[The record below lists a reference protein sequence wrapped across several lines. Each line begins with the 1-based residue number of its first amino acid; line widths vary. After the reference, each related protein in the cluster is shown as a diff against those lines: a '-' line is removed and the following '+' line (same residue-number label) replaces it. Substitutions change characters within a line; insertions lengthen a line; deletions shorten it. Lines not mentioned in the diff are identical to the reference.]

1 MEALQKVVEV
11 LEKPGTLPQRLAESE
26 VQDGLRQLERI
37 LVTAVDGGSA
47 FLDIWTKQQQEFV
60 LVVVDAILCASSHLV
75 ADGGEKEV
83 VEQIYGLTVQLCLQG
98 LDSYFSGPDIRARHA
113 DEEVPQKLLSLLET
127 AIVGRKS
134 RDRGT
139 SSLVSLEVVVSEIPT
154 FDLPVNLEGEVHQGS
169 SFGSEEAGRS
179 SLEDSSSS
187 KNILTLLASEE
198 LVVHNL
204 TGRGSE
210 GARVDVLLKPG
221 VSIVAATRQFA
232 LVHVKCMTRLLSICQ
247 MLLTSCQKVG
257 SEEGEKELQGK
268 VSVVVSVVKLLVDL
282 SKSCTGFDFEEEV
295 VQNIVDLAATVPAL
309 LGHTYDY
316 SSLENDYLVETG
328 LGISLATIIDE
339 FLQLARLVLP
349 DYHLFLNWRTYLAAS
364 MLDLLGGAKGRHDG
378 PLTGQVFSLIC
389 TPQVISGLVVL
400 LQDVYAHSYA
410 SVQPLSRL
418 EDSSVGKKAEGL
430 PGSSTSSR
438 SCLLRNQV
446 FSLSEVRSKD
456 DHLEILFP
464 EDGHWLD
471 NLVAAAALVHAQG
484 LKESSVAETASSVH
498 SEEES
503 AVGSVDSVTVASED
517 DALFGDLFSE
527 SGRQSVASEGNPQ
540 TCSSAKKLDGVYNAP
555 LQATHQVMSFLK
567 DCIFLPDWHQ
577 PTFRVAC
584 RNLSKDHL
592 DVFLQIHFSQSSI
605 GKRQASIYEVVE
617 VESHTDLLVQLHKDS
632 FDFLQTLVVRH
643 VLSETLETHLASQ
656 ILRAGDSGLALT
668 GDNLVV
674 LARLLLNRSGRTREE
689 TDDPLIFMLWKNFVD
704 ALVNKAKSKLVD
716 INMEKASAYLPSLFH
731 MEVLFMAFH
740 AASISGRV
748 GLLQSLLSALKSLRG
763 SEKQFSAGPSL
774 AVWSIL
780 VSRLVLA
787 IRYLAL
793 NFNNYPKWLVMHLRR
808 NLQSQPTEERRTLP
822 LDDRPLSSWAA
833 VVAMRIREQHGALD
847 QHGPTE
853 VCSQELFDVSEFCAA
868 GLESEGLSS
877 LHLDLCELGQV
888 LDDLLEIWRDK
899 SVKSVDELL
908 IERYV
913 FCLSWSILQTKG
925 PVWKPILPWD
935 MQIPAGRPLGADFFF
950 GLGRSLHAIIR
961 QNCSVEV
968 GEWRTYMLQTFR
980 MIEERLSV
988 GNINLHSWEFLRQ
1001 GASLSLLL
1009 SMLQAGL
1016 WSCSGKPTAVSD
1028 DTDVSGVTEHGHL
1041 LAFLEQFVR
1050 DVLKD
1055 GSLRQLLK
1063 SLSAVLA
1070 WYVDALRSSV
1080 SDILKDSSQHGGVS
1094 SSTDLLFRGDL
1105 TRSNQHQLLESAG
1118 VDVEAVKIL
1127 LRWDSSTT
1135 WKGDI
1140 ISQLI
1145 GPEHDSGDLKDANN
1159 IFLPALLHGFPAT
1172 SHPGSA
1178 AVVSSLLTLE
1188 AVLDT
1193 LEGLFQSQALAGGFS
1208 VETVGDNLIDD
1219 IFGRIMTMM
1228 VDSTFENVRSRCA
1241 SLLDSLIPSQEE
1253 QARCRD
1259 VYLLRHVEDLCRSVS
1274 VNRDVDP
1281 SVKEGVIVQAVEAVN
1296 CIRIDPA
1303 RSPVLDTYFLA
1314 AEKTEDMVEGSK
1326 RELTWSWGKASSLV
1340 GSGSL
1345 SPFIL
1350 VLKGCSCEI
1359 LNMKVLQLLVDFVS
1373 SESTTQLQ
1381 FRSELQKTLLDMNV
1395 KDLAAWLELR
1405 LLGSAS
1411 QKDKSPG
1418 VAISSVVRQLASDL
1432 IQMLVSRP
1440 ADAQDQAM
1448 RKHLVEALLINLERA
1463 YVAYDVSSAKAYF
1476 CLLVQLAVGDA
1487 LLKLLLRSV
1496 VNLVEKFSLGGA
1508 HLECL
1513 KSILEYLVVI
1523 FIACGAQKVQ
1533 TPSTFA
1539 EGKHGS
1545 RNSSSRI
1552 AGAVASKTK
1561 PSVAKKASEQ
1571 LPHPPINPGAS
1582 AADDA
1587 TSVDEDEDDAIS
1599 DGELASLD
1607 RDEEDDGSN
1616 SEKVLASRVCTFT
1629 SSGSNFME
1637 QHWYFCY
1644 TCDLTV
1650 SKGCCSVCARV
1661 CHRGHKV
1668 VYSRLSRFFCD
1679 CGAGGVRGSSCLC
1692 LKPRKYVSS
1701 TGSLPTASSNGS
1713 EPFLPLGGHPP
1724 SQSESD
1730 TDVEDDDLSN
1740 GEGMYKVSLNEQEQ
1754 KEMLSFLTE
1763 LDVEGQ
1769 VLSLCKRLLTQLN
1782 MGQKV
1787 SVRKDEEV
1795 VLDGEKVLK
1804 AKADI
1809 LQLKRAYKSGSLDMK
1824 IKAEYS
1830 NARDLKSHLVSG
1842 SIVKSLLT
1850 ISSRGRLAA
1859 GEGDKVTIFDVGQL
1873 IGQPTA
1879 TTVTVDKT
1887 TVKPLSKNAVRFEL
1901 VQLAFNSANE
1911 SYLAVAGFED
1921 CQVFTVNPRGEVTDR
1936 LAVELSLQ
1944 DSHILRVA
1952 WVPGSQVQL
1961 MVVTNKFLKIY
1972 DLSQDK
1978 IAPIHYFTVL
1988 EDTIADVCLVSIGQG
2003 QLVALVLSQQG
2014 VLYSQRVRAGADS
2027 GPCILTEN
2035 IQLPDS
2041 YRAARG
2047 ISLLFSAAYKL
2058 LFMSFGDGLTVVG
2071 RLDPDLTKFL
2081 QVSSLLESEQDG
2093 KTRPAAVHHWKE
2105 IFEGSG
2111 LFISLSSHRSNAA
2124 VALLLGTSELYAQPL
2139 RTAGNGSSLR
2149 VDGIAAYRPM
2159 TKERNSVLVLH
2170 DDGSLQVFSYIPSG
2184 ADAASGTSPD
2194 APKHTSNLEA
2204 EQVKKLGAALLGSRA
2219 LAGATPVF
2227 PLDFFEKTSCIT
2239 ADIKIGG
2246 DLLRNNDSDGVKASL
2261 ASDDGYLEGP
2271 SASGFKVMIYNT
2283 NPDLVMVGCR
2293 VHVGNT
2299 SASHIPSELRLF
2311 QRAVRFEEGVR
2322 SWYDVP
2328 FTNSEALLADEEFTL
2343 TVGPTFNGSS
2353 LPRIDS
2359 LEVYGR
2365 SKDDFGWKE
2374 KLDAVLD
2381 IECQGQGGTSGLA
2394 GTSSRGGKYKMTQSA
2409 SLLEQVFSDSF
2420 HLLHN
2425 YYLAYRS
2432 QFPSELEEIKLEP
2445 CRKRCLPVLET
2456 VFESDSQPV
2465 LQSAA
2470 RHVLGALFPAKDAYY
2485 QAKDSMRLAG
2495 VVRSYPALT
2504 ARLSVG
2510 GSSSSRVIQEFCA
2523 QMHAVC
2529 KIALHRQPNLA
2540 YFLEHNGT
2548 SVVVDM
2554 VKVLWE
2560 ILTWEQVDAQT
2571 INNLVI
2577 PMVDVIYGYAECLAL
2592 HVTTGVPPRAS
2603 VAPAVAL
2610 LRQLL
2615 FSPYEAVRTS
2625 CSLAI
2630 SSTLL
2635 QVPLPKQTMLAMD
2648 DGLENSRA
2656 PSLPSESG
2664 SGSSGAGQVMM
2675 DEDTSTASVQYCCD
2689 GCSTVPILRQRW
2701 HCNICPDFDLCEAC
2715 YEVMDA
2721 DQLPPPHTRDHS
2733 MSAIPIEMDSAVG
2746 DGSELHFSAIDE
2758 LSDESLLQ
2766 MATELSLQSNGSPV
2780 SCTSPLDAHEPLLQP
2795 ETSDESKG
2803 LPISASRSAVNGL
2816 LLQGLVDEMQGWMK
2830 RSSGAQALPV
2840 MQLFYRLASATSGP
2854 LVESAPS
2861 CVGLD
2866 LERLI
2871 RFMLQEMDFSV
2882 SLKVNVRTNFGEV
2895 AILAF
2900 MFFNLVLRHWH
2911 APGSDQQSRCVT
2923 ALGPDAAQSSQQ
2935 SSGLTAPSG
2944 DDQAAGDGASQLERA
2959 CSILRQQP
2967 LINYLLNI
2975 SQQLTHIYKNPSRN
2989 SESPSSSAT
2998 GSGCGSLLSVRREF
3012 ASGSYSP
3019 FFSDSSA
3026 KVHRGDLFGDFHRL
3040 MLDSVFRLTYS
3051 LIRPE
3056 KSEKSGDKEQITYR
3070 ASAATDLK
3078 LDGWQEVL
3086 CNYINNPHT
3095 TFIRRYAR
3103 RLLLHICGSKGHYYM
3118 VRDNW
3123 KLVRETKRLNKFA
3136 RKSEDFRKP
3145 LSYDKSVKL
3154 VSCLSEISEVAAARP
3169 RNWQKYSSKHVD
3181 LLKNLLSWIFSFGEE
3196 AVIQTLKLLML
3207 VFYTGKEV
3215 GPLSSKSH
3223 ALPDGNEGVAASNS
3237 NKTGSHSG
3245 DLKKKRSGGEEGSS
3259 LSTATEKSFMDMAQA
3274 VDQLSADGGKVLRN
3288 FIDYFLLEWNAASVR
3303 YEAKA
3308 VLHGAW
3314 NHGKQNFRSLMLG
3327 SLLEK
3332 ITVLPSYGSNIVEY
3346 TDLLTW
3352 LLGKG
3357 VPDASVN
3364 NQEASVV
3371 QSCLTE
3377 EVVARIFGALCA
3389 QNELLANHPNS
3400 RIYTTLA
3407 SLVEFDGYYLESEP
3421 CLACSSPEIPYTR
3434 MKLDNLKSE
3443 TKFTDNRILVKCVG
3457 SHTIQSVTMNVHDAR
3472 RSKSVKVLNLYYNN
3486 RAVADLSELKNNWS
3500 LWKRA
3505 RSCHLAVNQTELKVD
3520 FSIPITACNF
3530 MIELDSFYENLQAS
3544 SLESLQCP
3552 RCSRYVTDKHG
3563 ICSNCH
3569 ENAYQC
3575 RQCRNINY
3583 ENLDSFLCN
3592 ECGYSKY
3599 GRFEFSFMAKP
3610 SFTFD
3615 SMENDDDMKKG
3626 LLAIE
3631 AESENAHRRYQQLLQ
3646 FKKPLLK
3653 LVSSIGET
3661 EMDSQQKDSVQQ
3673 MIVSVPGSSS
3683 FKINRKI
3690 AILGVLYGEKCKM
3703 AFDSV
3708 SKSVQTLE
3716 GLRRVLMAYLER
3728 KRSVRQ
3734 TSSAHPV
3741 APRPCNRCF
3750 GCANTFV
3757 AQCLEWLQVL
3767 AKQPQWRKQLVA
3779 AGILRELFENNIH
3792 QGPKVTR
3799 IQATTVLCSFTEGDA
3814 AAVADLNDM
3823 IKQKTLYC
3831 LEHHRS
3837 MDVAAC
3843 IRDELQLLS
3852 ETCSLTD
3859 EFWESRLRL
3868 VFQLLF
3874 RAIQAGARHPV
3885 IAEHIILPCLRI
3897 VSHACTPPRS
3907 ETSRAEP
3914 TASPPVQRRSDSQ
3927 KRVDP
3932 QGSPDVPQRP
3942 DVRVAGS
3949 AKHSPVQGS
3958 FTSTNGKLQSTPVE
3972 KEAEP
3977 EGRGQ
3982 DTPLVNYIEWR
3993 NGATY
3998 VDFVRRQYI
4007 TSQLTRSVAPKVKKD
4022 PKRGDFLALKY
4033 LLKWKRR
4040 AYKGSV
4046 TDELAAFEESSWVHE
4061 LVLSPCSQAIRL
4073 EMCALI
4079 GVLCAQSPVRRAK
4092 FLNLLM
4098 NLLASTR
4105 AAGESAAEYF
4115 DLLFKMVEPEDS
4127 RLFLT
4132 VRGFLR
4138 TACALITEEV
4148 SRIEAQ
4154 EWSVHTDISQGYILH
4169 KLVEL
4174 LSKFLQVPN
4183 IRTRF
4188 MKENLLAQILE
4199 ALLALRGL
4207 VVQKTKLTGD
4217 CGRLL
4222 RELLDGLLEESY
4234 ENKRH
4239 FIHACIVGLQS
4250 HSLEKKDRSSVF
4262 ILEQLCDIICP
4273 TKPEQAYMMVLN
4285 KAHTQEEFIR
4295 GSMTKNPYSSLEVGP
4310 LMRDVKN
4317 KICQQLELLGLLE
4330 DDYGME
4336 LLVAGNI
4343 IALDLSVAQVYEQV
4357 WRKSHSQAAA
4367 SAVPA
4372 SILAAAGAAAS
4383 KECPPMTVTYR
4394 LQGLDGEATEPMIKE
4409 LEEDREESQDPEV
4422 EFAIAGVMRECGGL
4436 EIVLNMVQNLSN
4448 LEMKAGQEELNLVL
4462 KLLMFCCKIRA
4473 NRQALLQ
4480 LGALGVLLEAARRAF
4495 STDAA
4500 EPAEGLLL
4508 IVESLVSEAN
4518 ESDLGVSESFASS
4531 SKTGDGTGVR
4541 AANAVHMF
4549 LEKLSHPTA
4558 VSKSNKQQRNKDT
4571 VARILPYL
4579 TYGEESAMNVLID
4592 HFLPYLKDWG
4602 AFDRLIKQHLE
4613 NPKDEMLAHQT
4624 ARHQL
4629 ALDNF
4634 VKLTESIKL
4643 NLNGEKLKSLIMER
4657 SITAGSIRYLKGV
4670 FSIFEKGSDY
4680 RSSPEW
4686 AQGLEMPSVPIIL
4699 SMLRGLSRG
4708 HLVTQECLDKEG
4720 ILPLLHALEGVSGEN
4735 EIGAKAE
4742 NLLDTLADKESKGEG
4757 YLVNKVSTLRDATR
4771 DEMRRRALQKREEL
4785 LMGLGMRRERT
4796 ADGGERIVVAQPH
4809 IEGLAEVEEEEA
4821 GLACMVCREGY
4832 RLRPT
4837 DMLGAYCYSKRMN
4850 LAVGI
4855 SSHVRAEWVYSTV
4868 SHFNV
4873 IHFQCHQE
4881 AKRADASL
4889 KNPKKEWEG
4898 ATLRNSETLC
4908 NNLFPLR
4915 GPAVPL
4921 AHYARCVDQ
4930 YWDNLNALGRADG
4943 SRLRLL
4949 TYDIAMML
4957 SRFATSSSFSVD
4969 SKGGGRESNSR
4980 LLPFMVQMARHL
4992 VDQGGA
4998 SQRRVQTKALATYL
5012 APPSATET
5020 HELGFKPGTP
5030 PTPTRGGTTDDSVQ
5044 FMMVQSVLLQSLEDW
5059 RHHRRTFLQRAVLH
5073 GFVQY
5078 KNGRSLLPASSLPS
5092 PLTSARNT
5100 LDFSN
5105 LGAPESKRSEELR
5118 HGDEM
5123 KKVLTGEQLFTVV
5136 QPMLVYVGLIDQMQL
5151 FLKSGSTKTR
5161 EPVDK
5166 EDRKTSNSESV
5177 KDEGSVLSGVEPWET
5192 TMKDRLRDVS
5202 AMLGFA
5208 KDLLEWLEEMQGSQ
5222 DIQEA
5227 FDVAQIL
5234 EDGLSRHTSCED
5246 FVRDAIASSQF
5257 R

>member
-11 LEKPGTLPQRLAESE
+11 LEKPGTLPQRLAEGE
-26 VQDGLRQLERI
+26 VQDGLRQLGRI

-47 FLDIWTKQQQEFV
+47 FLEGWTKHQQEFV
-60 LVVVDAILCASSHLV
+60 LAVLEAILCASCHLV
-75 ADGGEKEV
+75 ADGGDKEV
-83 VEQIYGLTVQLCLQG
+83 VEQIYRLTVQLCIQCLERYCSRPG
-98 LDSYFSGPDIRARHA
+98 MRTGHA
-113 DEEVPQKLLSLLET
+113 DEEMAQKFLTLLEM
-127 AIVGRKS
+127 AIVEGKA
-134 RDRGT
+134 RDRGN
-139 SSLVSLEVVVSEIPT
+139 SSLMSLGVVVSEIPT
-154 FDLPVNLEGEVHQGS
+154 FDLPVKLEEEVHQGS
-169 SFGSEEAGRS
+169 SLGSEEAGRS
-179 SLEDSSSS
+179 SLEDSGSSE
-187 KNILTLLASEE
+187 NILSLLASEE
-198 LVVHNL
+198 LVFHKL
-204 TGRGSE
+204 TGRGTE
-210 GARVDVLLKPG
+210 AARVDILLKPG
-221 VSIVAATRQFA
+221 VSIVSAAQQFA
-232 LVHVKCMTRLLSICQ
+232 IVHVKCMTRLLSLCQ
-247 MLLTSCQKVG
+247 VLLTSCQKVG
-257 SEEGEKELQGK
+257 AEEPERELQGK
-268 VSVVVSVVKLLVDL
+268 VAMTVSVVKLLLDL
-282 SKSCTGFDFEEEV
+282 LKTCTGFHFDEEV
-295 VQNIVDLAATVPAL
+295 VQNIVELTAAVPAL
-309 LGHTYDY
+309 FEHTYDC
-316 SSLENDYLVETG
+316 SGLENDFLVETG
-328 LGISLATIIDE
+328 LGISLSTLIDE
-339 FLQLARLVLP
+339 FLQLARFVLP
-349 DYHLFLNWRTYLAAS
+349 NYHLFLNLRTYLAAS

-378 PLTGQVFSLIC
+378 PVTAQVLPLIC
-389 TPQVISGLVVL
+389 SPQVMGRLLGL
-400 LQDVYAHSYA
+400 LQDVHAQSYA
-410 SVQPLSRL
+410 SIQPGLK
-418 EDSSVGKKAEGL
+418 DSSVRSAEG
-430 PGSSTSSR
+430 STSSR
-438 SCLLRNQV
+438 TCKLREQV

-456 DHLEILFP
+456 EHLQVLFSD
-464 EDGHWLD
+464 DGHWLD
-471 NLVAAAALVHAQG
+471 NLVAAVALLYAQG
-484 LKESSVAETASSVH
+484 LKESSVAEVASSVH

-503 AVGSVDSVTVASED
+503 AVGSDSVTVASED

-527 SGRQSVASEGNPQ
+527 SGRHSVASEGNLQ
-540 TCSSAKKLDGVYNAP
+540 ASASTKKVDGLYNAP
-555 LQATHQVMSFLK
+555 LQATHQLISFLK
-567 DCIFLPDWHQ
+567 DCIFLADWHQ
-577 PTFRVAC
+577 PTFNVAC

-592 DVFLQIHFSQSSI
+592 DVFLQIQFSQSSV
-605 GKRQASIYEVVE
+605 GKKQASVYEVVE
-617 VESHTDLLVQLHKDS
+617 VESQTDLLVQLHKDS

-656 ILRAGDSGLALT
+656 LLREGDSCRALT
-668 GDNLVV
+668 ADNLVV
-674 LARLLLNRSGRTREE
+674 LSRLLLNRSGRTREE

-704 ALVNKAKSKLVD
+704 VLVNKAKSKLVD
-716 INMEKASAYLPSLFH
+716 INMEKASAYLPSFFH

-763 SEKQFSAGPSL
+763 SEKQLSAGPSL
-774 AVWSIL
+774 AVWSLL

-793 NFNNYPKWLVMHLRR
+793 NFNTYPKWLVMHLRR
-808 NLQSQPTEERRTLP
+808 NLQSQLTEERTLA
-822 LDDRPLSSWAA
+822 LDDRPLPSWAA
-833 VVAMRIREQHGALD
+833 VMATRIRKQYGSVDRHDL
-847 QHGPTE
+847 TE

-877 LHLDLCELGQV
+877 LHLDLCELGHV

-899 SVKSVDELL
+899 TVKSVDELCV
-908 IERYV
+908 ERYV
-913 FCLSWSILQTKG
+913 FCLSWSILHTKG

-935 MQIPAGRPLGADFFF
+935 MQIPAGKPLGADFFF

-961 QNCSVEV
+961 ENWHIDG
-968 GEWRTYMLQTFR
+968 GEWKTYMLQTFG
-980 MIEERLSV
+980 MIEERLLA

-1009 SMLQAGL
+1009 SLLQAGL
-1016 WSCSGKPTAVSD
+1016 WSCSEQQAAVSS
-1028 DTDVSGVTEHGHL
+1028 DTENGHL

-1063 SLSAVLA
+1063 SLSSFLV
-1070 WYVDALRSSV
+1070 WYVDALRMSV
-1080 SDILKDSSQHGGVS
+1080 SDILEDSSQHGGVC

-1105 TRSNQHQLLESAG
+1105 NRSNQHQLLESAG
-1118 VDVEAVKIL
+1118 VEVETVKTL
-1127 LRWDSSTT
+1127 LRWDSGTS
-1135 WKGDI
+1135 WKRDI
-1140 ISQLI
+1140 ISQLL
-1145 GPEHDSGDLKDANN
+1145 GTGHDSDDFKDVNN

-1172 SHPGSA
+1172 PHPGSS
-1178 AVVSSLLTLE
+1178 AVVSSMLMLE
-1188 AVLDT
+1188 AVLET
-1193 LEGLFQSQALAGGFS
+1193 LEGLLQSQALPGGFS
-1208 VETVGDNLIDD
+1208 VEAAGENILED
-1219 IFGRIMTMM
+1219 ILGAVMTMM
-1228 VDSTFENVRSRCA
+1228 LDSTFENVRSKCT
-1241 SLLDSLIPSQEE
+1241 SLLSSLIPSKEE

-1259 VYLLRHVEDLCRSVS
+1259 IYLLRHVEDLCRSVS
-1274 VNRDVDP
+1274 ASSDVDVA
-1281 SVKEGVIVQAVEAVN
+1281 VKEGVIVQAVEAVN
-1296 CIRIDPA
+1296 CIRLDPA
-1303 RSPVLDTYFLA
+1303 RSQVLETYFFA
-1314 AEKTEDMVEGSK
+1314 GRKKDVVEGSEEEEAT
-1326 RELTWSWGKASSLV
+1326 RHWRKASSLA

-1345 SPFIL
+1345 SPL
-1350 VLKGCSCEI
+1350 VHVLKGCSSEVVN
-1359 LNMKVLQLLVDFVS
+1359 LKVLQLLVDFVS
-1373 SESTTQLQ
+1373 LESPTQVQ
-1381 FRSELQKTLLDMNV
+1381 FKSELQKTFLDMDV
-1395 KDLAAWLELR
+1395 KDLATWLELR
-1405 LLGSAS
+1405 LLGTVDTS
-1411 QKDKSPG
+1411 QEDKDKSSV
-1418 VAISSVVRQLASDL
+1418 VAISSAVRQLASEFL
-1432 IQMLVSRP
+1432 QLLVSHP
-1440 ADAQDQAM
+1440 ADAPDQAM
-1448 RKHLVEALLINLERA
+1448 RKQLVEALLINLERA
-1463 YVAYDVSSAKAYF
+1463 CAVYEVSSSKAYF
-1476 CLLVQLAVGDA
+1476 SLLVQLAVGDS
-1487 LLKLLLRSV
+1487 LLKMLLKSV
-1496 VNLVEKFSLGGA
+1496 VTLVEKLSTGGA
-1508 HLECL
+1508 HLESL
-1513 KSILEYLVVI
+1513 KSILEYLVAMFV
-1523 FIACGAQKVQ
+1523 ACGAHKVQ
-1533 TPSTFA
+1533 SSSSFT
-1539 EGKHGS
+1539 EGKHGGRS
-1545 RNSSSRI
+1545 SSSRI
-1552 AGAVASKTK
+1552 AGASASKPK
-1561 PSVAKKASEQ
+1561 SGLAKKASDH
-1571 LPHPPINPGAS
+1571 LLHPPVNPGAS
-1582 AADDA
+1582 APDDA
-1587 TSVDEDEDDAIS
+1587 TSVDEDEDDTIS

-1616 SEKVLASRVCTFT
+1616 SEKALASRVCTFT

-1692 LKPRKYVSS
+1692 LKPRKYVSPTS
-1701 TGSLPTASSNGS
+1701 SLPAASSNGS
-1713 EPFLPLGGHPP
+1713 EPFLPIGGNPP
-1724 SQSESD
+1724 QSESD
-1730 TDVEDDDLSN
+1730 SDVEEDDILD
-1740 GEGMYKVSLNEQEQ
+1740 GEGTYKVSLTEPEQN
-1754 KEMLSFLTE
+1754 EMLSFLTE

-1769 VLSLCKRLLTQLN
+1769 VLSLCQRLLAQLN

-1795 VLDGEKVLK
+1795 VLGGEKVLK
-1804 AKADI
+1804 TKADI

-1830 NARDLKSHLVSG
+1830 NARDLKSHLTSG

-1944 DSHILRVA
+1944 DSHIRRVA

-1961 MVVTNKFLKIY
+1961 MVVTNRFLKIY

-1988 EDTIADVCLVSIGQG
+1988 EDTIADACLVSIGQG

-2014 VLYSQRVRAGADS
+2014 VLYSQRVRSGADS

-2035 IQLPDS
+2035 IQLPES
-2041 YRAARG
+2041 RRPARG
-2047 ISLLFSAAYKL
+2047 LSLLFSAAYKL
-2058 LFMSFGDGLTVVG
+2058 LFVSFGDGVTVVG
-2071 RLDPDLTKFL
+2071 RLDPDLTKFVE
-2081 QVSSLLESEQDG
+2081 VSNLLETEQDD
-2093 KTRPAAVHHWKE
+2093 KTRPAALHHWKE

-2111 LFISLSSHRSNAA
+2111 LFISLSSHKSNSA
-2124 VALLLGTSELYAQPL
+2124 VALLLGTSDLQVQPL
-2139 RTAGNGSSLR
+2139 RTTGNGASSR

-2184 ADAASGTSPD
+2184 ADAASGPSVD
-2194 APKHTSNLEA
+2194 APKQTSNLEVA
-2204 EQVKKLGAALLGSRA
+2204 EQVKKLGAALLGSRSHS
-2219 LAGATPVF
+2219 GATPVF

-2239 ADIKIGG
+2239 AEVKIGG
-2246 DLLRNNDSDGVKASL
+2246 DVLRNNDSDGVKASL
-2261 ASDDGYLEGP
+2261 ASDDGFLEGP
-2271 SASGFKVMIYNT
+2271 SASGFKIIIYNT

-2311 QRAVRFEEGVR
+2311 QRTVRFEEGVR

-2343 TVGPTFNGSS
+2343 TVGPAFNGSS

-2381 IECQGQGGTSGLA
+2381 IECQGQGSSSGLV
-2394 GTSSRGGKYKMTQSA
+2394 GSSSRGAKYKITQSA

-2432 QFPSELEEIKLEP
+2432 QFLSELEETKLES

-2456 VFESDSQPV
+2456 VFESDSQPL

-2470 RHVLGALFPAKDAYY
+2470 RHVLYALFPAKDTYY

-2495 VVRSYPALT
+2495 VARSYPALT

-2510 GSSSSRVIQEFCA
+2510 GSSASRVIQEFCA
-2523 QMHAVC
+2523 EMQAVC
-2529 KIALHRQPNLA
+2529 KIALHRQSNLA
-2540 YFLEHNGT
+2540 NFLEHNGT
-2548 SVVVDM
+2548 AIVDDM

-2592 HVTTGVPPRAS
+2592 HVNTGVVPRAS

-2648 DGLENSRA
+2648 DAVENSRA

-2664 SGSSGAGQVMM
+2664 SGSSGPGQVMM
-2675 DEDTSTASVQYCCD
+2675 DEDTGTGASVQYCCD

-2733 MSAIPIEMDSAVG
+2733 MSAIPIEMDSAIG
-2746 DGSELHFSAIDE
+2746 DGSEMHFSSIDE

-2780 SCTSPLDAHEPLLQP
+2780 SCNSALDANETLLQAG
-2795 ETSDESKG
+2795 TSEESKA
-2803 LPISASRSAVNGL
+2803 LPISASRSAVNSL

-2830 RSSGAQALPV
+2830 RSSGAEALPV
-2840 MQLFYRLASATSGP
+2840 MQLFYRLASASSGP
-2854 LVESAPS
+2854 LVESVPS
-2861 CVGLD
+2861 GVGLD

-2871 RFMLQEMDFSV
+2871 KFMLQEMDLGV
-2882 SLKVNVRTNFGEV
+2882 PLKVNVRTNFGEV

-2911 APGSDQQSRCVT
+2911 APGSEQQSRAGT
-2923 ALGPDAAQSSQQ
+2923 ALGSDAAQTSSQP
-2935 SSGLTAPSG
+2935 SSGLTASSG
-2944 DDQAAGDGASQLERA
+2944 EDQAAGDGASQLEKA

-2967 LINYLLNI
+2967 LVNYLLNI
-2975 SQQLTHIYKNPSRN
+2975 AQQLTHIYKNPSRS
-2989 SESPSSSAT
+2989 SESASSTST
-2998 GSGCGSLLSVRREF
+2998 GGCGSLLSVRREF

-3026 KVHRGDLFGDFHRL
+3026 KAHKGDLFGDFHRL

-3056 KSEKSGDKEQITYR
+3056 KSEKLGDKEQIAYK
-3070 ASAATDLK
+3070 ASAGTDLK

-3086 CNYINNPHT
+3086 CNYINNAHT

-3136 RKSEDFRKP
+3136 RKSDDFHKP

-3169 RNWQKYSSKHVD
+3169 RNWQKYCSKHVD
-3181 LLKNLLSWIFSFGEE
+3181 LLKNLLTWIFSFGEE

-3215 GPLSSKSH
+3215 GPLSAKSQ
-3223 ALPDGNEGVAASNS
+3223 ALPEVNEGASNS
-3237 NKTGSHSG
+3237 NKTGPHSG
-3245 DLKKKRSGGEEGSS
+3245 DLKKKRSGGEEGLS
-3259 LSTATEKSFMDMAQA
+3259 LGGTVTTDKSFMDMEPA
-3274 VDQLSADGGKVLRN
+3274 VDQLSAEEGKILRN

-3332 ITVLPSYGSNIVEY
+3332 IAVLPTYGSNIVEY

-3352 LLGKG
+3352 LLAKG

-3371 QSCLTE
+3371 HSCLTE

-3599 GRFEFSFMAKP
+3599 GRFEFNFMAKP

-3728 KRSVRQ
+3728 KRSVGQ
-3734 TSSAHPV
+3734 TSSSHPV
-3741 APRPCNRCF
+3741 APRPLNRCF

-3767 AKQPQWRKQLVA
+3767 AKQPQCRKQLVT

-3792 QGPKVTR
+3792 QGPKATR

-3814 AAVADLNDM
+3814 SAVTDLNNM

-3843 IRDELQLLS
+3843 VRDELQLLS
-3852 ETCSLTD
+3852 ETCSLAD

-3897 VSHACTPPRS
+3897 VSQACTPPRA
-3907 ETSRAEP
+3907 EASRGEP
-3914 TASPPVQRRSDSQ
+3914 LPVQRRSDAQ
-3927 KRVDP
+3927 KRADL
-3932 QGSPDVPQRP
+3932 QGSAE
-3942 DVRVAGS
+3942 VRVGS
-3949 AKHSPVQGS
+3949 SVKNPPVQGS
-3958 FTSTNGKLQSTPVE
+3958 FASPNGKLQAAPLD
-3972 KEAEP
+3972 KEPEP

-4007 TSQLTRSVAPKVKKD
+4007 TSQLTRSVAPKVKRD

-4079 GVLCAQSPVRRAK
+4079 EVLCAQSPIRRAK

-4132 VRGFLR
+4132 VRGFLK
-4138 TACALITEEV
+4138 TACSLISEEV
-4148 SRIEAQ
+4148 ARIEAQ
-4154 EWSVHTDISQGYILH
+4154 EWTVHTDISQGYILH

-4174 LSKFLQVPN
+4174 LGKFLQVPN

-4239 FIHACIVGLQS
+4239 FIHACISGLQS
-4250 HSLEKKDRSSVF
+4250 HSREKKDRSAVF

-4317 KICQQLELLGLLE
+4317 KICQQLELLGLVE

-4357 WRKSHSQAAA
+4357 WRKSHSQAATA
-4367 SAVPA
+4367 GVPS
-4372 SILAAAGAAAS
+4372 SILSAAGAGAS

-4436 EIVLNMVQNLSN
+4436 EIVLNMVQDLSN
-4448 LEMKAGQEELNLVL
+4448 FEMKAGQEELTLVL

-4541 AANAVHMF
+4541 AVNAVHMF
-4549 LEKLSHPTA
+4549 LEKLSHPAA
-4558 VSKSNKQQRNKDT
+4558 VTKSNKQQRNNDT

-4579 TYGEESAMNVLID
+4579 TYGEESAMTVLVD

-4602 AFDRLIKQHLE
+4602 AFDTLVKQHLE
-4613 NPKDEMLAHQT
+4613 NPKDEVLAHQAAT
-4624 ARHQL
+4624 HQL

-4643 NLNGEKLKSLIMER
+4643 NPNGEKLKSLIMER
-4657 SITAGSIRYLKGV
+4657 SITTGSIRYLKGQ
-4670 FSIFEKGSDY
+4670 FSIIEKGSDY

-4686 AQGLEMPSVPIIL
+4686 AQSLEMPSVPIIL
-4699 SMLRGLSRG
+4699 TMLRGLSRG
-4708 HLVTQECLDKEG
+4708 HLATQECLDKEG

-4742 NLLDTLADKESKGEG
+4742 NLLDTVSDKESKGEG
-4757 YLVNKVSTLRDATR
+4757 FLTSKVSTLRDATR
-4771 DEMRRRALQKREEL
+4771 DEMRRRALQKREQL
-4785 LMGLGMRRERT
+4785 LMAFADFQGLGMRRERT

-4809 IEGLAEVEEEEA
+4809 IEGLAEVEEEED

-4850 LAVGI
+4850 LAVGM
-4855 SSHVRAEWVYSTV
+4855 SSHARAEWVYSTV

-4992 VDQGGA
+4992 LDQGGA
-4998 SQRRVQTKALATYL
+4998 SQRRIQAKALANYL
-5012 APPSATET
+5012 APSSAPET
-5020 HELGFKPGTP
+5020 NELGFKPGTP
-5030 PTPTRGGTTDDSVQ
+5030 PTPTRGSTDDSVQ
-5044 FMMVQSVLLQSLEDW
+5044 FMMVQSILLQSLEDW

-5073 GFVQY
+5073 AYIQY

-5092 PLTSARNT
+5092 PLSSARNT

-5105 LGAPESKRSEELR
+5105 LGTPESKRSEDLR
-5118 HGDEM
+5118 HGDEIR
-5123 KKVLTGEQLFTVV
+5123 KVLTTEQLFTVV
-5136 QPMLVYVGLIDQMQL
+5136 QPMLMYVGLVDQMQQ
-5151 FLKSGSTKTR
+5151 FLKSGSTKGR
-5161 EPVDK
+5161 ESADR
-5166 EDRKTSNSESV
+5166 EDRKASESL
-5177 KDEGSVLSGVEPWET
+5177 KDDGSVLSGVEPWET
-5192 TMKDRLRDVS
+5192 TMKNRLRDVS
-5202 AMLGFA
+5202 AMLNFA

-5234 EDGLSRHTSCED
+5234 GDGLSSHTSCED